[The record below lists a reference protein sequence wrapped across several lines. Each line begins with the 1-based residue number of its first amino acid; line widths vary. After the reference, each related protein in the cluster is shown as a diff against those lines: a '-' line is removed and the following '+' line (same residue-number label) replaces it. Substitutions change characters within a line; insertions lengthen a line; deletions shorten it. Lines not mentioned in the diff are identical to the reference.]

1 MVLKLTPLV
10 EPVINVDYDTL
21 EELVKGMFQ
30 SRRKIIRHG
39 AKSVHQNE
47 DMYGY
52 IWLKFII
59 PKGVNESCVE
69 DNQILVH
76 VLYDSRG
83 QVLPLSYTC
92 MKLCIFSVVT

>member
-39 AKSVHQNE
+39 AKSVYQ
-47 DMYGY
+47 MKTVVQYGSN
-52 IWLKFII
+52 LEF
-59 PKGVNESCVE
+59 PQGVNESCVG
-69 DNQILVH
+69 DN
-76 VLYDSRG
+76 
-83 QVLPLSYTC
+83 
-92 MKLCIFSVVT
+92 

>member
-39 AKSVHQNE
+39 AKSVHQNKNSMDTSGSNLE
-47 DMYGY
+47 
-52 IWLKFII
+52 F
-59 PKGVNESCVE
+59 PEGVHESCVG
-69 DNQILVH
+69 DNQMTFHIRL
-76 VLYDSRG
+76 LAYYDKEPKRLPNFRG
-83 QVLPLSYTC
+83 
-92 MKLCIFSVVT
+92 F